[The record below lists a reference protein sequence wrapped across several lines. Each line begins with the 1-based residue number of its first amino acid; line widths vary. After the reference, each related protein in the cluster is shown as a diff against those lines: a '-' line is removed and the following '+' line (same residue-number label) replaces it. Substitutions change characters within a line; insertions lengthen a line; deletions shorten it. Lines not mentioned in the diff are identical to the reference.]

1 MEKFYTFLFKSTCR
15 LNNNLSNKN
24 IAIFSLLFVFSF
36 FFNAFG
42 QVIVPAAN
50 TNNGSVNDPYGSW
63 WGFERSAMIY
73 TSAQIGTTGNI
84 TNVGFYVNSVSTPG
98 NAVDVR
104 IYMKMRTTTFTAT
117 STYATET
124 TGATLVYGPTTI
136 TAASFTAG
144 TWATVAL
151 TTPFNYTGGT
161 NNLEIIVETNATG
174 SGSGEGSTGKQF
186 RYATQASNQFYQ
198 FWNADT
204 TAPTT
209 AGILST
215 SRPNVRLTFAAP
227 SVTPVLAITGT
238 TAHGSVCPGTA
249 ATSQTYTITNTG
261 TSAASGITVTSSNPT
276 EFVVSSLSSTT
287 VAGSG
292 GTVTYVVT
300 FTPSSTGPKTATI
313 TVTST
318 TAGSNS
324 PTSSLTGTGSTS
336 VSPVAVTNTANNITT
351 TAARLR
357 ATAATTFGVCPNTT
371 AKGFVYSVNSVNATP
386 TIGGTGVTNV
396 PVTPLGTT
404 LTTYIFDITGL
415 APSTVYSYRAYL
427 FDGTTYTY
435 GAVVNFTTLTP
446 TYCSPTSWDPD
457 GLYINS
463 VAFVGAL
470 TDPPVN
476 TSTFDATGFQNFTT
490 LPVKAIQ
497 AQGEGIN
504 IVARSNGIVHVRGTW
519 KAWVDWNKNG
529 TFQPATEEVYNIQG
543 FAGADATFGF
553 VIPPTTPP
561 GDYRIRIRVNNGTDW
576 LGGET
581 FGFDFSPC
589 DNFTEGVWF
598 GDDNYGETED
608 YLFTVVTKCNSLIT
622 SITNG
627 ETCGTGT
634 VNLGATATAGVTEF
648 RWYTTATGGSY
659 TTSPVVGSST
669 TFTTPSISTTT
680 NYYVTAWNGTCETQV
695 RTLVIA
701 KVSPIPVV
709 SFTPASPVICGDSS
723 IISLTAAGDTEIAHL
738 INENFEGA
746 GLGVFS
752 NVNNDANDAVV
763 DAITSWKNQ
772 TSTYVPTTTNVW
784 FPAVSSG
791 FGTNKF
797 ALAYSDADPSPTN
810 TIENSIA
817 LTTAVNSNTFLNL
830 TLKLKLYYSRY
841 FPDGYIDPLSDEYVS
856 IELSTNGG
864 TTYPIVLQTF
874 TSDVGI
880 GTRFAELSYDLSA
893 YINQPNLKIRVR
905 HRSYA
910 GTGWL
915 PDGVAIDDVELFGT
929 KPLNTA
935 FNYDTA
941 TVDAFTN
948 PGATIPYVS
957 GAPATTIYIKPTLT
971 QLENATFNIPVSAT
985 LSNGC
990 SATGSVTV
998 TNNTKM
1004 FVAGTTGTDWNTATN
1019 WRPNGVPTANNC
1031 VVIFDND
1038 VNITGTNYTGY
1049 GLNLT
1054 VKPSGNLNIASSNS
1068 SIITDIVNVEAGGV
1082 LEIENDASLV
1092 QINNV
1097 TNTGN
1102 IVYKRTA
1109 PSIRGFDY
1117 VYWSSP
1123 VVNQNIGTIYT
1134 SPVSGL
1140 KYQWNPTVANGNG
1153 GQGNWETA
1161 SGNMLRAKG
1170 YIVRGSSNYGM
1181 PATNIDATF
1190 TGVPHNGNIP
1200 FTISRGSYTGAPYNG
1215 TNGIQITNIN
1225 DNYNLLGN
1233 PYPSAIDAQE
1243 FLATNTYHAT
1253 TNPSGVIYGN
1263 VKLWTHGYQPAAIV
1277 NPFYGSFA
1285 YNYNANDYVTLNY
1298 LGASD
1303 PIGASNIIKSGQAF
1317 LVQMIDGT
1325 AGSGTINFS
1334 NGMRLDASNNSYNNS
1349 GFFRTSTNEFEKHR
1363 IWLDLIDSNNI
1374 ASGTLVGYATDATYG
1389 FDTFFDAQ
1397 AAVPAFMKIYSL
1409 IGNDVY
1415 DIQGRSLPFDQN
1427 DQVPLG
1433 ATFVEA
1439 GNYKI
1444 ALNTIDGLFL
1454 DSNQNIYLEDKDL
1467 NITHNLKVSPYNF
1480 TTSLGTFHNRFVL
1493 KFNNETLGNEDFIAN
1508 NVTVYTNES
1517 INISAPNQV
1526 IKSVRVHD
1534 LLGRVLGT
1542 FNNVNSN
1549 TYSSKNIA
1557 KTQSPLLV
1565 EVTLENGAT
1574 KTYKVIF

>member
-1 MEKFYTFLFKSTCR
+1 MGKNYALLLNFSKKFNKTLFYKKTII
-15 LNNNLSNKN
+15 LT
-24 IAIFSLLFVFSF
+24 LFFVLTP
-36 FFNAFG
+36 FFNAWG
-42 QVIVPAAN
+42 QTDNCATTSTLTVGTVCSTNAYNVQGTFNNDGPIPCIGTSHRDGWFAFTTDATTHAVTIQGTSNRQLGLAVYSGSCGSLTQIACTVPGTAN
-50 TNNGSVNDPYGSW
+50 ANLTSISVLPSSTYLLRLMRTNNVTAND
-63 WGFERSAMIY
+63 M
-73 TSAQIGTTGNI
+73 TGNI
-84 TNVGFYVNSVSTPG
+84 CVFKTDPIVPSTGNNSYTMCSGNIYDNGGSTANYATSSNGYSVINPSVIGNMVQVSGSITAEAGYDYLTIYDGTGTGGTILWGGAPHGTGTACTTFTVPTITSTTGPLTVRFYSDGSTNCTGFNLTVNCYTPLPCTTPTAQPTVLNLTPTSTTIAGSFTAATPAPNSYLVVLSTSATPPSPVNGTTYTIGGTVGAGYTV
-98 NAVDVR
+98 VD
-104 IYMKMRTTTFTAT
+104 TDSNTTFTAT
-117 STYATET
+117 GLTPSTLYY
-124 TGATLVYGPTTI
+124 VYVFSYNS
-136 TAASFTAG
+136 AC
-144 TWATVAL
+144 
-151 TTPFNYTGGT
+151 TGGPIYYT
-161 NNLEIIVETNATG
+161 TSPL
-174 SGSGEGSTGKQF
+174 SGS
-186 RYATQASNQFYQ
+186 
-198 FWNADT
+198 
-204 TAPTT
+204 
-209 AGILST
+209 
-215 SRPNVRLTFAAP
+215 
-227 SVTPVLAITGT
+227 
-238 TAHGSVCPGTA
+238 
-249 ATSQTYTITNTG
+249 
-261 TSAASGITVTSSNPT
+261 
-276 EFVVSSLSSTT
+276 
-287 VAGSG
+287 
-292 GTVTYVVT
+292 
-300 FTPSSTGPKTATI
+300 
-313 TVTST
+313 
-318 TAGSNS
+318 
-324 PTSSLTGTGSTS
+324 
-336 VSPVAVTNTANNITT
+336 TT
-351 TAARLR
+351 TL
-357 ATAATTFGVCPNTT
+357 
-371 AKGFVYSVNSVNATP
+371 SV
-386 TIGGTGVTNV
+386 
-396 PVTPLGTT
+396 
-404 LTTYIFDITGL
+404 
-415 APSTVYSYRAYL
+415 
-427 FDGTTYTY
+427 
-435 GAVVNFTTLTP
+435 

-476 TSTFDATGFQNFTT
+476 TSTFNATGFQNFTT

-504 IVARSNGIVHVRGTW
+504 IVARSNGTVHVRGTW

-561 GDYRIRIRVNNGTDW
+561 GDYRIRIRVNNGTDFW
-576 LGGET
+576 GET
-581 FGFDFSPC
+581 FGFDFLPC
-589 DNFTEGVWF
+589 DNFTSG
-598 GDDNYGETED
+598 GTDNYGETED

-669 TFTTPSISTTT
+669 AFTTPSISTTT

-709 SFTPASPVICGDSS
+709 SFTPASPVICGENS
-723 IISLTAAGDTEIAHL
+723 IISLTATGDTEITHL

-752 NVNNDANDAVV
+752 NINNDANGAVV

-797 ALAYSDADPSPTN
+797 ALAYSDSDPSPTN

-971 QLENATFNIPVSAT
+971 QLENASFNIPVSAT

-990 SATGSVTV
+990 SATGSITV

-1004 FVAGTTGTDWNTATN
+1004 FIAGTIGTDWNTGTN
-1019 WRPNGVPTANNC
+1019 WKPNGVPTANNC

-1054 VKPSGNLNIASSNS
+1054 VKPTGNLNIASSNS
-1068 SIITDIVNVEAGGV
+1068 SIITDIVNIEAGGV
-1082 LEIENDASLV
+1082 LEVENNASLV

-1097 TNTGN
+1097 ANTGN
-1102 IVYKRTA
+1102 IIYKRTA

-1123 VVNQNIGTIYT
+1123 VANQNIETIYT
-1134 SPVSGL
+1134 SPISGL

-1161 SGNMLRAKG
+1161 SGNMQRAKG
-1170 YIVRGSSNYGM
+1170 YIIRGSSNYTM

-1190 TGVPHNGNIP
+1190 TGIPHNGNIP
-1200 FTISRGSYTGAPYNG
+1200 FTISRGSYTGVPYNG

-1277 NPFYGSFA
+1277 NPFYGTFT

-1303 PIGASNIIKSGQAF
+1303 PIGVSNIIKSGQAF

-1374 ASGTLVGYATDATYG
+1374 ASGTLVAYATDATYG

-1439 GNYKI
+1439 GNYTI

-1454 DSNQNIYLEDKDL
+1454 DSSQNIFLEDKL
-1467 NITHNLKVSPYNF
+1467 TNNIHNLKNTPYSF
-1480 TTSLGTFHNRFVL
+1480 TASAGTFHDRFVL
-1493 KFNNETLGNEDFIAN
+1493 RYTNTILGNEDFENNN
-1508 NVTVYTNES
+1508 NVTIFTNTN
-1517 INISAPNQV
+1517 INVNS
-1526 IKSVRVHD
+1526 SVETIRSVQIFD
-1534 LLGRVLGT
+1534 LLGRD
-1542 FNNVNSN
+1542 
-1549 TYSSKNIA
+1549 IA
-1557 KTQSPLLV
+1557 KFDNINNRSFSTQNIKPTQSALLV
-1565 EVTLENGAT
+1565 KVTLINGFT
-1574 KTYKVIF
+1574 KIHKIIY

>member
-1 MEKFYTFLFKSTCR
+1 MKENYFKINEKKNLRLQLILVFFSCFLGYAQQGNPCNTAFNVTVGSCNTFGTNGSD
-15 LNNNLSNKN
+15 SNYWT
-24 IAIFSLLFVFSF
+24 S
-36 FFNAFG
+36 
-42 QVIVPAAN
+42 PAAYGC
-50 TNNGSVNDPYGSW
+50 NGSDRDDSW
-63 WGFERSAMIY
+63 AS
-73 TSAQIGTTGNI
+73 
-84 TNVGFYVNSVSTPG
+84 
-98 NAVDVR
+98 
-104 IYMKMRTTTFTAT
+104 FTAT
-117 STYATET
+117 ST
-124 TGATLVYGPTTI
+124 
-136 TAASFTAG
+136 
-144 TWATVAL
+144 
-151 TTPFNYTGGT
+151 
-161 NNLEIIVETNATG
+161 
-174 SGSGEGSTGKQF
+174 
-186 RYATQASNQFYQ
+186 
-198 FWNADT
+198 
-204 TAPTT
+204 
-209 AGILST
+209 
-215 SRPNVRLTFAAP
+215 
-227 SVTPVLAITGT
+227 
-238 TAHGSVCPGTA
+238 
-249 ATSQTYTITNTG
+249 
-261 TSAASGITVTSSNPT
+261 
-276 EFVVSSLSSTT
+276 
-287 VAGSG
+287 
-292 GTVTYVVT
+292 
-300 FTPSSTGPKTATI
+300 
-313 TVTST
+313 
-318 TAGSNS
+318 
-324 PTSSLTGTGSTS
+324 
-336 VSPVAVTNTANNITT
+336 
-351 TAARLR
+351 
-357 ATAATTFGVCPNTT
+357 
-371 AKGFVYSVNSVNATP
+371 
-386 TIGGTGVTNV
+386 
-396 PVTPLGTT
+396 
-404 LTTYIFDITGL
+404 TTYISYNSANNAILHLFTGTCATNMVAIACSNATTSGDELITYNTTPGV
-415 APSTVYSYRAYL
+415 VYYVRVQIRNS
-427 FDGTTYTY
+427 DNDMTGTLC
-435 GAVVNFTTLTP
+435 VSD
-446 TYCSPTSWDPD
+446 YCRPTSWDPD

-463 VAFVGAL
+463 LAFVGAL

-476 TSTFDATGFQNFTT
+476 TSTFNATGFQNFTT

-504 IVARSNGIVHVRGTW
+504 IVARSNGTVHVRGTW

-561 GDYRIRIRVNNGTDW
+561 GDYRIRIRVNNGTNFW
-576 LGGET
+576 GET

-589 DNFTEGVWF
+589 DNFTEGGWF
-598 GDDNYGETED
+598 GVDNYGETED

-752 NVNNDANDAVV
+752 NVNNDSNGAVV

-772 TSTYVPTTTNVW
+772 TSTLVPTTTNVW

-791 FGTNKF
+791 FGANKF
-797 ALAYSDADPSPTN
+797 ALAYSDSNPSPTN

-915 PDGVAIDDVELFGT
+915 PDGVAIDDVELFGA

-1054 VKPSGNLNIASSNS
+1054 VKPTGNLNIASSNS

-1225 DNYNLLGN
+1225 DNYNLIGN
-1233 PYPSAIDAQE
+1233 PYPSAIDAEE
-1243 FLATNTYHAT
+1243 FLAANTYHAT
-1253 TNPSGVIYGN
+1253 TNPTGVIYGN

-1317 LVQMIDGT
+1317 FVQMVDGT
-1325 AGSGTINFS
+1325 TGTGNVNFS
-1334 NGMRLDASNNSYNNS
+1334 NSMRLDASNNPYNNS
-1349 GFFRTSTNEFEKHR
+1349 GFFRNANSSSEKHR
-1363 IWLDLIDSNNI
+1363 IWLDLIDANNI

-1397 AAVPAFMKIYSL
+1397 AAVPGFMKIYSL

-1439 GNYKI
+1439 GNYTI

-1454 DSNQNIYLEDKDL
+1454 DSTQNIFLEDKL
-1467 NITHNLKVSPYNF
+1467 TNNIHNLKTTPYSF
-1480 TTSLGTFHNRFVL
+1480 TASVGTFHDRFVL
-1493 KFNNETLGNEDFIAN
+1493 RYTNTVLGNENFENNN
-1508 NVTVYTNES
+1508 NVTVFTNAN
-1517 INISAPNQV
+1517 ININS
-1526 IKSVRVHD
+1526 SVETIRSVQIFD
-1534 LLGRVLGT
+1534 LLGRD
-1542 FNNVNSN
+1542 
-1549 TYSSKNIA
+1549 IA
-1557 KTQSPLLV
+1557 KFDNINNRSFTIQNVKPTQSTLLV
-1565 EVTLENGAT
+1565 KVTLSNGT
-1574 KTYKVIF
+1574 VVSKKTIY

>member
-1 MEKFYTFLFKSTCR
+1 MGKNYALLLNFIVKF
-15 LNNNLSNKN
+15 NNIQHAKN
-24 IAIFSLLFVFSF
+24 IEILCLFFIFSSLFNVHGQTDNCATTSTLTVGTVCSTNAYNVQGTFNNDGPIPCIGTSHRDGWFAFTTDATTHAVTIQGTSNRQLGLAVYSGSCGSLTQIACTVPGTANANLTSISVLPSSTYLLRLMR
-36 FFNAFG
+36 
-42 QVIVPAAN
+42 
-50 TNNGSVNDPYGSW
+50 TNNVTAND
-63 WGFERSAMIY
+63 M
-73 TSAQIGTTGNI
+73 TGNI
-84 TNVGFYVNSVSTPG
+84 CVFKTDPIVPSTGNNSYTMCSGNIYDNGGSTANYATSSNGYSVINPSVIGNMVQVSGSITAEAGYDYLTIYDGTGTGGTILWGGTPHGTGTACTTFTVPTITSTTGPLTVRFYSDGSTNCTGFNLTVSCYTPLPCTTPTAQPTVLNLTPTSTTIAGSFTAATPAPNSYLVVLSTSATPPSPVNGTTYTIGGTVGAGYTV
-98 NAVDVR
+98 VD
-104 IYMKMRTTTFTAT
+104 TDSNTTFTAT
-117 STYATET
+117 GLTPSTLYY
-124 TGATLVYGPTTI
+124 VYVFSYNS
-136 TAASFTAG
+136 AC
-144 TWATVAL
+144 
-151 TTPFNYTGGT
+151 TGGPIYYT
-161 NNLEIIVETNATG
+161 TSPL
-174 SGSGEGSTGKQF
+174 SGS
-186 RYATQASNQFYQ
+186 
-198 FWNADT
+198 
-204 TAPTT
+204 
-209 AGILST
+209 
-215 SRPNVRLTFAAP
+215 
-227 SVTPVLAITGT
+227 
-238 TAHGSVCPGTA
+238 
-249 ATSQTYTITNTG
+249 
-261 TSAASGITVTSSNPT
+261 
-276 EFVVSSLSSTT
+276 
-287 VAGSG
+287 
-292 GTVTYVVT
+292 
-300 FTPSSTGPKTATI
+300 
-313 TVTST
+313 
-318 TAGSNS
+318 
-324 PTSSLTGTGSTS
+324 
-336 VSPVAVTNTANNITT
+336 TT
-351 TAARLR
+351 TL
-357 ATAATTFGVCPNTT
+357 
-371 AKGFVYSVNSVNATP
+371 SV
-386 TIGGTGVTNV
+386 
-396 PVTPLGTT
+396 
-404 LTTYIFDITGL
+404 
-415 APSTVYSYRAYL
+415 
-427 FDGTTYTY
+427 
-435 GAVVNFTTLTP
+435 

-476 TSTFDATGFQNFTT
+476 TSAFNATGFQNFTT

-504 IVARSNGIVHVRGTW
+504 IVARSNGTVHVRGTW

-561 GDYRIRIRVNNGTDW
+561 GDYRIRIRVNNGTDFW
-576 LGGET
+576 GET
-581 FGFDFSPC
+581 FGFDFLPC
-589 DNFTEGVWF
+589 DNFTSG
-598 GDDNYGETED
+598 GTDNYGETED

-709 SFTPASPVICGDSS
+709 SFTPASPVICGENS
-723 IISLTAAGDTEIAHL
+723 IISLTATGDTEITHL

-746 GLGVFS
+746 GLGIFS
-752 NVNNDANDAVV
+752 NINNDANGAVV

-797 ALAYSDADPSPTN
+797 ALAYSDSDPSPTN

-971 QLENATFNIPVSAT
+971 QLENASFNIPVSAT

-990 SATGSVTV
+990 SATGSITV

-1004 FVAGTTGTDWNTATN
+1004 FIAGTIGTDWNTGTN
-1019 WRPNGVPTANNC
+1019 WKPNGVPTANNC

-1054 VKPSGNLNIASSNS
+1054 VKPTGNLNIASSNS
-1068 SIITDIVNVEAGGV
+1068 SIITDIVNIEAGGV
-1082 LEIENDASLV
+1082 LEVENNASLV

-1097 TNTGN
+1097 ANTGN
-1102 IVYKRTA
+1102 IIYKRTA

-1123 VVNQNIGTIYT
+1123 VANQNIETIYT
-1134 SPVSGL
+1134 SPISGL

-1161 SGNMLRAKG
+1161 SGNMQRAKG
-1170 YIVRGSSNYGM
+1170 YIIRGSSNYSM
-1181 PATNIDATF
+1181 SATNIDATF
-1190 TGVPHNGNIP
+1190 TGIPHNGNIP
-1200 FTISRGSYTGAPYNG
+1200 FTISRGSYTGVPYNG

-1277 NPFYGSFA
+1277 NPFYGTFT

-1303 PIGASNIIKSGQAF
+1303 PIGVSNIIKSGQAF

-1439 GNYKI
+1439 GNYTI

-1454 DSNQNIYLEDKDL
+1454 DSSQNIFLEDKL
-1467 NITHNLKVSPYNF
+1467 TNNIHNLKNTPYSF
-1480 TTSLGTFHNRFVL
+1480 TASAGTFHDRFVL
-1493 KFNNETLGNEDFIAN
+1493 RFTNTILGNEDFEDNN
-1508 NVTVYTNES
+1508 NVTVFANTN
-1517 INISAPNQV
+1517 ININS
-1526 IKSVRVHD
+1526 SVETIRSVQIFD
-1534 LLGRVLGT
+1534 LLGRD
-1542 FNNVNSN
+1542 
-1549 TYSSKNIA
+1549 IA
-1557 KTQSPLLV
+1557 KFDNINNRSFSTQNIKPTQSALLV
-1565 EVTLENGAT
+1565 KVTLINGFT
-1574 KTYKVIF
+1574 KIHKIIY